1 MSRKRLLLI
10 GGVVGLAV
18 ILLALS
24 LAVPAFAGK
33 PKADPKPPVP
43 AKQALD
49 DMHEACMSGDY
60 DAMNEAMNAVHVEDM
75 EEHMQGLDGDYHKDM
90 HPDGGMMGG
99 RL

>member
-33 PKADPKPPVP
+33 PKADPKPP
-43 AKQALD
+43 AATEQALD
-49 DMHEACMSGDY
+49 DMHEACMSGNY
-60 DAMNEAMNAVHVEDM
+60 EVMNEAMRAVHGEDM
-75 EEHMQGLDGDYHKDM
+75 EQHMQGLDGDYHKNM
-90 HPDGGMMGG
+90 RPDGGMMGE